1 MTYLIDTNVVSEIAK
16 RRRNPGV
23 LDWLAATRQAGH
35 HISVLSLGE
44 LGRGIEA
51 VRRRGDERQVES
63 LERALRTVRKD
74 FENRIIP
81 VTLDVAEIWA
91 RIPVTTPTVD
101 ALIGA
106 TALAHGWTVVTRNTK
121 DFAPIGVQ
129 LLNPFTE
136 QEAR

>member
-23 LDWLAATRQAGH
+23 MDWLAATRQTGH

-63 LERALRTVRKD
+63 LQRALQTVRKD

-91 RIPVTTPTVD
+91 RLPVTTPAVD

-121 DFAPIGVQ
+121 DFAPIGVPV
-129 LLNPFTE
+129 LNPFTE

>member
-23 LDWLAATRQAGH
+23 LDWLAATRQTGH

-63 LERALRTVRKD
+63 LQRALWTVRKD
-74 FENRIIP
+74 FDDRIIP
-81 VTLDVAEIWA
+81 ITLDVAEIWA
-91 RIPVTTPTVD
+91 RLPVTTPTVD

-106 TALAHGWTVVTRNTK
+106 TALAHGWTVVTRNTR
-121 DFAPIGVQ
+121 DFAPIGVSV
-129 LLNPFTE
+129 LNPFTE